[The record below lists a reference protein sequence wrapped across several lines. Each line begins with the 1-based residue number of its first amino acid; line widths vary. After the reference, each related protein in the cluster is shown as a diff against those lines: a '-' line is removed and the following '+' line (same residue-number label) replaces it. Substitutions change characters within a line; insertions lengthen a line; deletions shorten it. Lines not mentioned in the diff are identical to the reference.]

1 MLTHVRRSEGQ
12 TNECKLRKYGILA
25 TQTHGLKQLQNSLQL
40 EMSRVPRISRSSVVG
55 FFPPPWRIQKSGFL
69 FQLPHFGDV
78 CSQILEISCTA
89 SRCQ

>member
-55 FFPPPWRIQKSGFL
+55 FFPLSLENPEIWVSVSAPPFWRCLQ
-69 FQLPHFGDV
+69 PNFGNFMY
-78 CSQILEISCTA
+78 
-89 SRCQ
+89 CQ